1 MAMPL
6 GQSGFRTPGQG
17 ASAFGAFKTVVD
29 VITGRDTSYLKL
41 VRVRIP
47 GPLQPYTADCAEV
60 VVPAGTVDAA
70 LSALVT
76 SYPQLRRHIFDE
88 RGQRRGYVNVFV
100 NELDVAVGK
109 EAGAAVEAGDVITI
123 VPSIAGG

>member
-1 MAMPL
+1 M
-6 GQSGFRTPGQG
+6 
-17 ASAFGAFKTVVD
+17 D
-29 VITGRDTSYLKL
+29 VISGQQTSYSNL

-47 GPLQPYTADCAEV
+47 GPLRPHTADCAEV
-60 VVPAGTVDAA
+60 VVPGGTVSAA
-70 LSALVT
+70 LGALVA

-100 NELDVAVGK
+100 NDQDVAVGD
-109 EAGAAVEAGDVITI
+109 EAGAAVAEGDVITI